1 MALQAEYFKKVFR
14 FKFKAETSR
23 GLMED
28 RTSWFIKLWDDINPE
43 RFGLGECGPLPGL
56 SLDDT
61 PEFENVLSSVIQKLC
76 ELKRHTTF
84 QQFGASTFQRLKETI
99 PPHFPS
105 ITFGVETAY
114 LDLLQGGRQII
125 FRNDFL
131 KGKAI
136 PINGLIW
143 MGDTDFMMDQVHQKI
158 GDGFRCLKLKIGSLD
173 FDMECELLHRIR
185 KQYAASGITIRLDAN
200 GAFEPADAMS
210 KLQAL
215 SNYEIHSI
223 EQPIAPGLPELAGI
237 CERSP
242 IPIALDEELIQH
254 ENADSKKLLLQ
265 KVKPTYIVLKPTL
278 HGGLSGCTQWIDIA
292 ENLGI
297 GWWVTSALES
307 NIGLNSICQFTANYP
322 IRIPQGL
329 GTGAIYENNI
339 ESPLRVESGS
349 ISFDPTRVWN
359 LEMSLSN
366 S

>member
-14 FKFKAETSR
+14 FNFAAKTSR
-23 GLMED
+23 GPMED
-28 RTSWFIKLWDDINPE
+28 KTSWFIKLWDDINPE

-61 PEFENVLSSVIQKLC
+61 PEFENVLSSVIQRLC
-76 ELKRHTTF
+76 ELKKHTTF

-114 LDLLQGGRQII
+114 LDLLQGGKRII

-143 MGDTDFMMDQVHQKI
+143 MGDFDFMMEQVEQKVR
-158 GDGFRCLKLKIGSLD
+158 DGYRCLKLKVGGLD
-173 FDMECELLHRIR
+173 FDQECRLLHQIR
-185 KQYAASGITIRLDAN
+185 ERFASSGISIRLDAN
-200 GAFEPADAMS
+200 GAFDPNDALLKLRELS
-210 KLQAL
+210 KF
-215 SNYEIHSI
+215 EIHSI
-223 EQPIAPGLPELAGI
+223 EQPIPSNKQEMSKLCKE
-237 CERSP
+237 SP
-242 IPIALDEELIQH
+242 IPIAFDEELIAHQSF
-254 ENADSKKLLLQ
+254 DSRKLLLQ
-265 KVKPTYIVLKPTL
+265 SMKPSYIVLKPTM
-278 HGGLSGCTQWIDIA
+278 HGGLSGCTQWIELA
-292 ENLGI
+292 ESLQI
-297 GWWVTSALES
+297 GWWITSALES

-329 GTGAIYENNI
+329 GTGSIYSNNFS
-339 ESPLRVESGS
+339 SPLKVENGS
-349 ISFDPTRVWN
+349 ISFDQARVWSE
-359 LEMSLSN
+359 EMSLS

>member
-14 FKFKAETSR
+14 FNFKANTSR
-23 GLMED
+23 GSMEEKV
-28 RTSWFIKLWDDINPE
+28 SWFIKLWDDINPE
-43 RFGLGECGPLPGL
+43 RYGLGECGPLPGL
-56 SLDDT
+56 SVDDT
-61 PEFENVLSSVIQKLC
+61 PDFENVLSSVIQRLC

-114 LDLLQGGRQII
+114 LDLLQGGKRII

-136 PINGLIW
+136 PINGLVW
-143 MGDTDFMMDQVHQKI
+143 MGDINFMMQQVQQKI
-158 GDGFRCLKLKIGSLD
+158 DQGYRCLKLKIGSLD
-173 FDMECELLHRIR
+173 FDSERELLYQIR
-185 KQYAASGITIRLDAN
+185 TQYAGTGITIRLDAN
-200 GAFEPADAMS
+200 GAFAASDAMS

-215 SNYEIHSI
+215 SKYEIHSI
-223 EQPIAPGLPELAGI
+223 EQPIAAGLAEMAGL
-237 CERSP
+237 CEKSP
-242 IPIALDEELIQH
+242 IPIAFDEELIRH
-254 ENADSKKLLLQ
+254 ENADSKKQLLQ
-265 KVKPTYIVLKPTL
+265 KMKPAFIVLKPTL

-292 ENLGI
+292 ESLGV

-339 ESPLRVESGS
+339 DSPLKVENGS
-349 ISFDPTRVWN
+349 ISFDPAKVWN
-359 LEMSLSN
+359 VEMALS

>member
-14 FKFKAETSR
+14 FNFKANTSR
-23 GLMED
+23 GSMED
-28 RTSWFIKLWDDINPE
+28 KVSWFIKLWDDINPE
-43 RFGLGECGPLPGL
+43 RYGLGECGPLPGL
-56 SLDDT
+56 SVDDT
-61 PEFENVLSSVIQKLC
+61 PDFENVLSSVIQKLC

-114 LDLLQGGRQII
+114 LDLLQGGKRII

-143 MGDTDFMMDQVHQKI
+143 MGDSNFMMQQVHQKI
-158 GDGFRCLKLKIGSLD
+158 DQGYRCLKLKIGSLD
-173 FDMECELLHRIR
+173 FDSECELLHRIR
-185 KQYAASGITIRLDAN
+185 TQYAGTGITIRLDAN
-200 GAFEPADAMS
+200 GSFAAADAMS

-215 SNYEIHSI
+215 SKYEIHSI
-223 EQPIAPGLPELAGI
+223 EQPIAAGLAEMAGL
-237 CERSP
+237 CEKSP
-242 IPIALDEELIQH
+242 IPIAFDEELIRH
-254 ENADSKKLLLQ
+254 ESADSKKQLLQ
-265 KVKPTYIVLKPTL
+265 KMKPAFIVLKPTL

-292 ENLGI
+292 ESLGV

-339 ESPLRVESGS
+339 DSPLKVENGS
-349 ISFDPTRVWN
+349 ISFDPAKVWN
-359 LEMSLSN
+359 VEMSLS